1 MATDESAW
9 DVRILLVVEALALET
24 TEGSGCKGTQWISV
38 SCGTVTPQGTE
49 GVPSVH
55 TKHGKQA
62 MHSPVEALTNFIDLF
77 GRQSSSKHPEVT
89 PTDT

>member
-1 MATDESAW
+1 MVTDEAAR
-9 DVRILLVVEALALET
+9 VGRILLVAEALALET
-24 TEGSGCKGTQWISV
+24 TEGSGRKGAQWMSV
-38 SCGTVTPQGTE
+38 PNGTVTPQGTE

-55 TKHGKQA
+55 TKHGKQV